1 MMASRMS
8 LVREYTDAESAQNA
22 VWMAALRAAG
32 VLALLALSAW
42 QGLVQGLADWAA
54 NLPIFGVYGAA
65 SALVFLVVWRVPRA
79 RKASGL
85 SLALVDVPLLFW
97 LQWVAVPISPSP
109 GAAATITSLAY
120 AAVILLAVFTLKPGL
135 VWTVTGVAA
144 LASWALLYRAGLSPV
159 SRLVAPILLAV
170 VGSGA
175 HYLVTRVQR
184 LLTTVAQEAT
194 NREKLGRYFSPSVV
208 DRLLNAEGTRTPET
222 RQVTVLFSDIRDFTA
237 MSEKLSAHQV
247 VELLNEYHSV
257 MVEVVFRHGGTLDKF
272 IGDGLMVYFGA
283 PLGDAEHARH
293 AVECAVDMLSAL
305 EQLNERRHERGD
317 TALRIGVGLNS
328 GEAVVGDVGS
338 QARRLEYTAIG
349 DTVNL
354 ASRLEAHC
362 KAAQV
367 PLVVS
372 QSVRE
377 RAGEGF
383 AWEALPPASLKGKP
397 EPVPV
402 FTVKR

>member
-1 MMASRMS
+1 MS
-8 LVREYTDAESAQNA
+8 LIRQYTDAESAQNA

-32 VLALLALSAW
+32 VLALLGLSAW
-42 QGLVQGLADWAA
+42 QGLVRGLSDWAE
-54 NLPIFGVYGAA
+54 NLPIFGVYGGA
-65 SALVFLVVWRVPRA
+65 SVLVLLVVWRFPGVRNL
-79 RKASGL
+79 SGL

-109 GAAATITSLAY
+109 GAAATVTSLAY
-120 AAVILLAVFTLKPGL
+120 AAVILLAVFTLKPAL
-135 VWTVTGVAA
+135 VWTVTGVASI
-144 LASWALLYRAGLSPV
+144 ASWALLYRAGLSPV
-159 SRLVAPILLAV
+159 SRFVAPILLAV
-170 VGSGA
+170 VGGGA
-175 HYLVTRVQR
+175 HYLVTRVR
-184 LLTTVAQEAT
+184 ALLSTVAQEAT

-208 DRLLNAEGTRTPET
+208 DRLLTAEASRAPEV

-237 MSEKLSAHQV
+237 MSSHLSAHAV

-283 PLGDAEHARH
+283 PLGDPEHARH
-293 AVECAVDMLSAL
+293 AVECALDMLKAL
-305 EQLNERRHERGD
+305 EQLNERRQARGD
-317 TALRIGVGLNS
+317 APLRIGVGLNS

-354 ASRLEAHC
+354 ASRLESHC
-362 KAAQV
+362 KVAQV

-372 QSVRE
+372 ESVRA
-377 RAGEGF
+377 RAGEAF
-383 AWEALPPASLKGKP
+383 AWVELPPATVKGKA
-397 EPVPV
+397 EAVAV
-402 FTVKR
+402 FTVSAARPVS